1 MSLNFLVEHDR
12 HGKIPTR
19 VTIYEDLR
27 QANERLYRLE
37 DEQMDELNAGLEA
50 GKPVR
55 MEYVVLG
62 GESLETIKH
71 THARYFGGEY
81 EVVKPTEISYI
92 ASWREKLNW
101 TREERISIEAEAFA
115 RAMSRR

>member
-1 MSLNFLVEHDR
+1 MSLNFLIEHDR

-19 VTIYEDLR
+19 ITIYEDLC

-37 DEQMDELNAGLEA
+37 DQQMDELNACLKA

-62 GESLETIKH
+62 GKSVESIKR
-71 THARYFGGEY
+71 THGRYFGGEY
-81 EVVKPTEISYI
+81 EVVKPTEIYYI

-101 TREERISIEAEAFA
+101 TREERIAAESKAFA
-115 RAMSRR
+115 HAISRY